1 MDDIIDEALS
11 GGATNKEPTEPPM
24 KKRKTIEVF
33 NKEKEK
39 TVETEN
45 NGSYFSFMTSNDS
58 SSLRK
63 DLKKLLLKHPDLDL
77 SGQGEIEQMVNDLT
91 DDQVTAIYEAAK
103 FQIGMQNPNGN
114 GISFLGI
121 TGDMLDWFWGTERL
135 AKDLVEDKELIEMVE
150 DLVPSDLTWLSQ
162 PFRIIN
168 RIIFHTQTNKIKKKC

>member
-11 GGATNKEPTEPPM
+11 EKTTKDPIEPPK
-24 KKRKTIEVF
+24 KKRKTIELAT
-33 NKEKEK
+33 NEKEK
-39 TVETEN
+39 PMEN
-45 NGSYFSFMTSNDS
+45 ESKPGFFSFITSNDS

-63 DLKKLLLKHPDLDL
+63 DLKRLLMKYPELDL
-77 SGQGEIEQMVNDLT
+77 SGQGEIEQLVNDLS
-91 DDQVTAIYEAAK
+91 DEQVTAIYESAK

-168 RIIFHTQTNKIKKKC
+168 RIIFHTQSNKIKKKC